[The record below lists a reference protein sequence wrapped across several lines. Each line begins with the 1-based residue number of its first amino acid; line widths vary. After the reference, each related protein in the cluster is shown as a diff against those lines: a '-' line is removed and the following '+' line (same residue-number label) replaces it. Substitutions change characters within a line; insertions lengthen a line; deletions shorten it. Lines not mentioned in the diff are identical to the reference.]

1 MLKKSLLVATIAI
14 MLFPDPFAPSI
25 QAAQTRSA
33 TYQVTYKMPTV
44 NTMEEA
50 EVIHT
55 ILKESLQIK
64 NPYLVTTLEKN
75 RMDALEIV
83 ADLSGSDAPR
93 GFMMDEFYVSRNG
106 YLLALYNQIG
116 VLDPVYPQGYDP
128 VAIKQKIAQL
138 RTSSGWEEYS
148 ELRKKRGQTELDS
161 RIKALVKAGFVKPEE
176 LNSQPLTKQFVA
188 ETLYRIYNNVR
199 PYKGSVAPK
208 DSQSEAVRWAIEV
221 GLPGFHV
228 DAKGNI
234 HPENQPYY
242 TSVLDYVHLFLPSK
256 INGTGREYFQF
267 EVQQDLFLNA
277 VDNHSEN
284 FLYVNNKLL
293 SSIPNSFSLR
303 DLPEVKKAVT
313 QFSAAL
319 APQLIGMIE
328 QTRRE
333 VLKPRVWDWRKDVI
347 RHPSFTKLVQ
357 GYRKTKG
364 QKELM
369 QVYQAVKA
377 HYNLFERQDS
387 LQVMKSVLD
396 NIK

>member
-1 MLKKSLLVATIAI
+1 MKKSLLVASIAV
-14 MLFPDPFAPSI
+14 MLFPGPFAPSI
-25 QAAQTRSA
+25 QAAQTGSA
-33 TYQVTYKMPTV
+33 TYRVTYKLPTV
-44 NTMEEA
+44 NMMEEV

-55 ILKESLQIK
+55 FLRESLQIK
-64 NPYLVTTLEKN
+64 NPYSATTVEKN

-83 ADLSGSDAPR
+83 GDLNGTDTPR

-106 YLLALYNQIG
+106 YLLELYNAIG
-116 VLDPVYPQGYDP
+116 VLEPIYPPGYDP
-128 VAIKQKIAQL
+128 VAMKQKIAQL
-138 RTSSGWEEYS
+138 QPTDGWEKYS
-148 ELRKKRGQTELDS
+148 ELRKMRGQTELDS
-161 RIKALVKAGFVKPEE
+161 RIKALVQASFVKPEE
-176 LNSQPLTKQFVA
+176 LNNQRLTKQFVA
-188 ETLYRIYNNVR
+188 ETLYRIYKNVR

-208 DSQSEAVRWAIEV
+208 DSQNEAVRWAIEV

-234 HPENQPYY
+234 YPENQPYY
-242 TSVLDYVHLFLPSK
+242 ASVLDFVHLFLPSK

-267 EVQQDLFLNA
+267 EVQQDLLLNA
-277 VDNHSEN
+277 VDIRSEN

-293 SSIPNSFSLR
+293 SSIPNNFLLSN
-303 DLPEVKKAVT
+303 LPEVKKAET

-333 VLKPRVWDWRKDVI
+333 ILKPRVWDWRKDVI
-347 RHPSFTKLVQ
+347 RYPSFTKLVQ

-377 HYNLFERQDS
+377 RYNLFDRQDS
-387 LQVMKSVLD
+387 LQVMKSVFD